1 MQRKATPVAIASPL
15 LTRFPAVAHP
25 MTRNMKFSHKI
36 LLAAA
41 LVVAVAFACFILFN
55 DYRQRQTLRSNTE
68 ASMQELG
75 SLTTSN
81 IQTWLE
87 SRMQLL
93 QSMAQQVTA
102 DGNAPA
108 SLKRIIDLPAYT
120 GNFELSYFGGADGVM
135 FSVPAG
141 NRAADYDPR
150 ARGWYKAASS
160 AQQTVVTEPYIAASS
175 GKRVITVATPV
186 QRQGQ
191 MIGVAGADID
201 LSSVSAIINSL
212 NFGGHGHA
220 FIVSADG
227 KILIHPDSKLVLK
240 NLTDAYPNGAP
251 QVTPGM
257 KEVEIDGKRQ
267 FISFTRVNGVPSAN
281 WYVALVLD
289 QDTAFSMLSEFR
301 TSAII
306 AMVIAVVIIIALL
319 GMLISL
325 LMQPLLTMGRAM
337 HDIAE
342 GEGDLT
348 KRLTIHGHDEFGAL
362 GLSFNRFVERI
373 HTSIIEVSSATGQV
387 NEVALRVVAASNSS
401 MYNSDQQASRTSS
414 VAAAINQLGTA
425 AQEIAQNAALA
436 SQHSS
441 DARSLAEDGQQVV
454 DKTIAAMQQLSAKIS
469 DSCGN
474 IETLNSNTVNIGQIL
489 EVITSISQQTNLLA
503 LNAAIEAARA
513 GEAGRGF
520 AVVADEVR
528 NLAHRTQ
535 DSAQQVQTMIEE
547 LQVGARAAVGI
558 MTDSQRQ
565 SESSVGIANQAG
577 ERLGSVTQRIGEID
591 GMNQSVATATEE
603 QTAVVESINV
613 DITEINT
620 LNQEGVEN
628 LQATLRAC
636 ADLEQ
641 QAARLKQLVGSFRI

>member
-1 MQRKATPVAIASPL
+1 
-15 LTRFPAVAHP
+15 

-55 DYRQRQTLRSNTE
+55 DYRQRQTLRNSTE

-93 QSMAQQVTA
+93 QSMAQQVSA
-102 DGNAPA
+102 DGSAPTG
-108 SLKRIIDLPAYT
+108 LKRIIDLPAYT
-120 GNFELSYFGGADGVM
+120 GNFQLSYFGGADGVM

-150 ARGWYKAASS
+150 ARGWYKAANS
-160 AQQTVVTEPYIAASS
+160 AQQTIVTEPYIAASS
-175 GKRVITVATPV
+175 GKLVITVATPV

-191 MIGVAGADID
+191 MLGVAGADID

-220 FIVSADG
+220 FIVGADG

-240 NLTDAYPNGAP
+240 SLAEAYPGDTP
-251 QVTPGM
+251 KVTPGM
-257 KEVEIDGKRQ
+257 KDVEIDGKRQ
-267 FISFTRVNGVPSAN
+267 FISFTHVNGVPSAD

-348 KRLTIHGHDEFGAL
+348 KRLVIHGNDEFGAL

-401 MYNSDQQASRTSS
+401 MFNSDQQASRTSS
-414 VAAAINQLGTA
+414 VAAAINQLGAA

-469 DSCGN
+469 DSCAN

-628 LQATLRAC
+628 LQSTLRAC

>member
-1 MQRKATPVAIASPL
+1 MCIRDRQIA
-15 LTRFPAVAHP
+15 V
-25 MTRNMKFSHKI
+25 
-36 LLAAA
+36 
-41 LVVAVAFACFILFN
+41 
-55 DYRQRQTLRSNTE
+55 D
-68 ASMQELG
+68 G
-75 SLTTSN
+75 SG
-81 IQTWLE
+81 
-87 SRMQLL
+87 
-93 QSMAQQVTA
+93 A
-102 DGNAPA
+102 D
-108 SLKRIIDLPAYT
+108 SLKRSVGLPAYT
-120 GNFELSYFGGADGVM
+120 GNFQLSYFGGQDGVM

-150 ARGWYKAASS
+150 ARGWYKAATG
-160 AQQTVVTEPYIAASS
+160 AQRTIVTEPYIAASS
-175 GKRVITVATPV
+175 GKLVITVATPV
-186 QRQGQ
+186 QHQNQ

-220 FIVSADG
+220 FIVSAEG

-240 NLTDAYPNGAP
+240 NLSEAYPNAAP
-251 QVTPGM
+251 NVSPGL
-257 KEVEIDGKRQ
+257 KEVQQGGKTQ
-267 FISFTRVNGVPSAN
+267 FISFTHVNGVPSAD

-289 QDTAFSMLSEFR
+289 QDTAFAMLSEFR

-306 AMVIAVVIIIALL
+306 AMAIAVVIIISLL
-319 GMLISL
+319 GMLIRM
-325 LMQPLLTMGRAM
+325 LMQPLHLMGRAM

-348 KRLTIHGHDEFGAL
+348 KRLVIHGHDEFGTL
-362 GLSFNRFVERI
+362 GVSFNRFVERI
-373 HTSIIEVSSATGQV
+373 HSSIREVSSATGQV

-401 MYNSDQQASRTSS
+401 MFNSDQQASRTSS
-414 VAAAINQLGTA
+414 VAAAINQLGAA

-454 DKTIAAMQQLSAKIS
+454 DKTIAAMHQLSAKIS
-469 DSCGN
+469 SSCDN
-474 IETLNSNTVNIGQIL
+474 IETLNSSTVNIGQIL

-535 DSAQQVQTMIEE
+535 DSAQQVQKMIEE
-547 LQVGARAAVGI
+547 LQVGAREAVGT
-558 MTDSQRQ
+558 MTESQRE
-565 SESSVGIANQAG
+565 SENSVGIANQAG

-620 LNQEGVEN
+620 LNQEGVES

-641 QAARLKQLVGSFRI
+641 QAKRLQHLVGSFRI

>member
-1 MQRKATPVAIASPL
+1 
-15 LTRFPAVAHP
+15 

-36 LLAAA
+36 LIAAA

-55 DYRQRQTLRSNTE
+55 DYRQREALRSSTE

-93 QSMAQQVTA
+93 QSLAQQVA
-102 DGNAPA
+102 IDGNSADA
-108 SLKRIIDLPAYT
+108 LKRSVGLPAYT
-120 GNFELSYFGGADGVM
+120 SNFQLSYFGGQDGVM

-150 ARGWYKAASS
+150 ARGWFKAANS
-160 AQQTVVTEPYIAASS
+160 AQQTIVTEPYIAASS
-175 GKRVITVATPV
+175 GKLVITIATPV
-186 QRQGQ
+186 QYKSQFL
-191 MIGVAGADID
+191 GVAGADID

-227 KILIHPDSKLVLK
+227 KILIHPDNKLVLK
-240 NLTDAYPNGAP
+240 SLAEAYPAGAP
-251 QVTPGM
+251 KITPGL
-257 KEVEIDGKRQ
+257 KEVEVNGKTQ
-267 FISFTRVNGVPSAN
+267 FISFTHVNGVPSAD

-306 AMVIAVVIIIALL
+306 AMAIAVVIIISLL
-319 GMLISL
+319 GMLISF
-325 LMQPLLTMGRAM
+325 LMQPLHLMGRAM

-348 KRLTIHGHDEFGAL
+348 KRLTIHNQDEFGAL
-362 GLSFNRFVERI
+362 GMSFNRFVERI
-373 HTSIIEVSSATGQV
+373 HTSIREVASATGQV

-401 MYNSDQQASRTSS
+401 MYNSDQQSSRTSS
-414 VAAAINQLGTA
+414 VAAAINELGAA

-441 DARSLAEDGQQVV
+441 DARSLAEEGQQVV
-454 DKTIAAMQQLSAKIS
+454 DKTITAMQQLSAKIS

-535 DSAQQVQTMIEE
+535 DSAQQVQKMIEE
-547 LQVGARAAVGI
+547 LQVGAREAVST

-577 ERLGSVTQRIGEID
+577 ERLSSVTQRIGEID

-636 ADLEQ
+636 TDLEQ

>member
-1 MQRKATPVAIASPL
+1 
-15 LTRFPAVAHP
+15 

-55 DYRQRQTLRSNTE
+55 DYRQREALQSSTE

-87 SRMQLL
+87 SRIQLL
-93 QSMAQQVTA
+93 QSMSQQVVA
-102 DGNAPA
+102 DGSAPA

-120 GNFELSYFGGADGVM
+120 GNFQLSYFGGADGVM

-141 NRAADYDPR
+141 NRAPDYDPR
-150 ARGWYKAASS
+150 ARGWYKAANS
-160 AQQTVVTEPYIAASS
+160 AQQTIVTEPYIAASS
-175 GKRVITVATPV
+175 GKLVITVATPV

-201 LSSVSAIINSL
+201 LTSVSAIINSL

-240 NLTDAYPNGAP
+240 TLAEAYPNGAP
-251 QVTPGM
+251 KVSPGL
-257 KEVEIDGKRQ
+257 KEVEFDGKTQ
-267 FISFTRVNGVPSAN
+267 LISFTRVNGVPSAD

-289 QDTAFSMLSEFR
+289 KDTAFSMLSEFR
-301 TSAII
+301 TSALI

-319 GMLISL
+319 GMLIRV

-373 HTSIIEVSSATGQV
+373 HTSIREVSSATGQV

-401 MYNSDQQASRTSS
+401 MFNSDQQASRTNS
-414 VAAAINQLGTA
+414 VAAAINQLGAA

-441 DARSLAEDGQQVV
+441 DARSLAVDGQQVV
-454 DKTIAAMQQLSAKIS
+454 DKTIHAMQQLSAKIS

-535 DSAQQVQTMIEE
+535 DSAQQVQSMIEE
-547 LQVGARAAVGI
+547 LQVGARQAVGI
-558 MTDSQRQ
+558 MTESQRE

-577 ERLGSVTQRIGEID
+577 ERLESVTQRIGEID

-613 DITEINT
+613 DINEINT

>member
-1 MQRKATPVAIASPL
+1 
-15 LTRFPAVAHP
+15 
-25 MTRNMKFSHKI
+25 MKFSHKI

-55 DYRQRQTLRSNTE
+55 DYRQRQTLRSSTE
-68 ASMQELG
+68 SSMQELG

-87 SRMQLL
+87 SRIQLL
-93 QSMAQQVTA
+93 QSLAQQVA
-102 DGNAPA
+102 VDGSAPD
-108 SLKRIIDLPAYT
+108 SLKRAVGLPAYT
-120 GNFELSYFGGADGVM
+120 SNFQLSYFGSADGVM
-135 FSVPAG
+135 FSVPTA

-150 ARGWYKAASS
+150 ARGWYKAANS
-160 AQQTVVTEPYIAASS
+160 AQQTIVTEPYIGASS
-175 GKRVITVATPV
+175 GKLVVTLATPV
-186 QRQGQ
+186 QHQNQ

-201 LSSVSAIINSL
+201 LSSISAIINSL

-240 NLTDAYPNGAP
+240 SLAEAYPAGAP
-251 QVTPGM
+251 KISPGM
-257 KEVEIDGKRQ
+257 KEVEVNGKSQ
-267 FISFTRVNGVPSAN
+267 FISFTHINGVPSAD

-289 QDTAFSMLSEFR
+289 QDAAFSMLSEFR

-306 AMVIAVVIIIALL
+306 AMVIAVVIIITLL
-319 GMLISL
+319 GMLIRV

-348 KRLTIHGHDEFGAL
+348 KRLTIHGQDEFGAL
-362 GLSFNRFVERI
+362 GTSFNRFVERI
-373 HTSIIEVSSATGQV
+373 HTSIREVASATGQV
-387 NEVALRVVAASNSS
+387 NEVALRVVSASNSS
-401 MYNSDQQASRTSS
+401 MFNSDQQASRTSS
-414 VAAAINQLGTA
+414 VAAAINQLGAA

-454 DKTIAAMQQLSAKIS
+454 DKTITAMQQLSAKIS

-535 DSAQQVQTMIEE
+535 DSAQQVQKMIEE
-547 LQVGARAAVGI
+547 LQVGAREAVTI

-591 GMNQSVATATEE
+591 GMNQSVAAATEE

-628 LQATLRAC
+628 LQSTLRAC

>member
-1 MQRKATPVAIASPL
+1 
-15 LTRFPAVAHP
+15 

-55 DYRQRQTLRSNTE
+55 DYRQRQTLRSSTE
-68 ASMQELG
+68 SSMQELG

-87 SRMQLL
+87 SRIQLL
-93 QSMAQQVTA
+93 QSLSQQISV
-102 DGNAPA
+102 DGSAPA
-108 SLKRIIDLPAYT
+108 SLKRAIDLPAYT
-120 GNFELSYFGGADGVM
+120 SNFQLSYFGGTDGVM
-135 FSVPAG
+135 FSIPAG

-150 ARGWYKAASS
+150 ARGWYKAANS
-160 AQQTVVTEPYIAASS
+160 AGQTIVTEPYIAASS
-175 GKRVITVATPV
+175 GKLVITVATPV
-186 QRQGQ
+186 QHQNQ

-212 NFGGHGHA
+212 NFGGHGQA

-240 NLTDAYPNGAP
+240 TLAEAYPNGAP
-251 QVTPGM
+251 QVSQGL
-257 KEVEIDGKRQ
+257 KEVELDGKTQ
-267 FISFTRVNGVPSAN
+267 FVSFTHVNGVPSAD

-289 QDTAFSMLSEFR
+289 KDTAFAMLSEFR

-319 GMLISL
+319 GMLISF

-362 GLSFNRFVERI
+362 GTSFNRFVERI
-373 HTSIIEVSSATGQV
+373 HTSIREVASATGQV

-401 MYNSDQQASRTSS
+401 MFNSDQQASRTSS
-414 VAAAINQLGTA
+414 VAAAINELGAA

-441 DARSLAEDGQQVV
+441 DARALAEDGQQVV

-535 DSAQQVQTMIEE
+535 DSAQQVQKMIEE
-547 LQVGARAAVGI
+547 LQIGAREAVST

-636 ADLEQ
+636 SDLEQ

>member
-1 MQRKATPVAIASPL
+1 
-15 LTRFPAVAHP
+15 
-25 MTRNMKFSHKI
+25 MKFSHKI

-41 LVVAVAFACFILFN
+41 LVVAVAFACFIFFN
-55 DYRQRQTLRSNTE
+55 DYRQREALSTSTE

-87 SRMQLL
+87 SRIQLL
-93 QSMAQQVTA
+93 QSLSQQVA
-102 DGNAPA
+102 VDGNAPA

-120 GNFELSYFGGADGVM
+120 GNFQLSYFGGADGVM

-141 NRAADYDPR
+141 NRAPDYDPR
-150 ARGWYKAASS
+150 ARGWYKAANS
-160 AQQTVVTEPYIAASS
+160 AQQTIVTEPYIAASS
-175 GKRVITVATPV
+175 GKLVITVATPV

-191 MIGVAGADID
+191 MLGVAGADID
-201 LSSVSAIINSL
+201 LTSVSAIINSL

-220 FIVSADG
+220 FIVSSEG

-240 NLTDAYPNGAP
+240 TLAEAYPNGAP
-251 QVTPGM
+251 KVSPGL
-257 KEVEIDGKRQ
+257 KEVEFNGKTQ
-267 FISFTRVNGVPSAN
+267 LISFTHINGVPSAD

-289 QDTAFSMLSEFR
+289 KDTAFSMLSEFR
-301 TSAII
+301 TSALI

-319 GMLISL
+319 GMLIRV

-348 KRLTIHGHDEFGAL
+348 KRLVIHGNDEFGAL
-362 GLSFNRFVERI
+362 GTSFNRFVERI
-373 HTSIIEVSSATGQV
+373 HTSIREVSSATGQV

-401 MYNSDQQASRTSS
+401 MYNSDQQASRTNS
-414 VAAAINQLGTA
+414 VAAAINQLGAA

-441 DARSLAEDGQQVV
+441 DARSLAVDGQQVV
-454 DKTIAAMQQLSAKIS
+454 DKTIQAMQQLSAKIS

-535 DSAQQVQTMIEE
+535 DSAQQVQKMIEE
-547 LQVGARAAVGI
+547 LQVGARQAVNI
-558 MTDSQRQ
+558 MTESQRE

-603 QTAVVESINV
+603 QTAVVESLNV
-613 DITEINT
+613 DINEINT